1 MSMQPRRTSPTP
13 TSPPMHTEVHET
25 AKINLLEPLMLTAFS
40 GPGLVGTIALNNVIE
55 ELKLTEVAYIHS
67 HHIPPATVFID
78 GILHHPFRIYG
89 GLAGR
94 IVAATCQLPIHDH
107 GLYPV
112 ASTLL
117 EWAQSKSVREIV
129 VLDGIPSDTLPEKR
143 DVVFATESE
152 ESKKLQA
159 KGLAP
164 IHRGII
170 GGMAGAILNECLVR
184 GMVGIALFTLA
195 PTYIPDPGG
204 AEALIKV
211 LNELYGLN
219 VDTKKL
225 LAEETELKRK
235 LQELSEAYRKQQIE
249 QGQGISP
256 GPTYV

>member
-1 MSMQPRRTSPTP
+1 MQPRRTSPPP
-13 TSPPMHTEVHET
+13 TSPPIHTEVHET

-40 GPGLVGTIALNNVIE
+40 GPGLVGTIALNHIID

-67 HHIPPATVFID
+67 HHIPPATVFVD
-78 GILHHPFRIYG
+78 GILHHPFRIFG

-94 IVAATCQLPIHDH
+94 IVAATCQLPVYEH
-107 GLYPV
+107 GLYPL
-112 ASTLL
+112 ASTVI
-117 EWAQSKSVREIV
+117 EWAQNKSVREIV

-143 DVVFATESE
+143 DVAFASEAE
-152 ESKKLQA
+152 ESKKLQQ

-164 IHRGII
+164 IARGII

-184 GMVGIALFTLA
+184 GMVGIALFTPA

-204 AEALIKV
+204 ADALIKA

-219 VDTKKL
+219 VDTRKL
-225 LAEETELKRK
+225 LAEEMELKKK
-235 LQELSEAYRKQQIE
+235 LQELSEAYRKQQID
-249 QGQGISP
+249 QGQSNAL

>member
-1 MSMQPRRTSPTP
+1 MSLQPRRTTPTP
-13 TSPPMHTEVHET
+13 QSPIHTEVHET
-25 AKINLLEPLMLTAFS
+25 EKITLLEPLMITAFS
-40 GPGLVGTIALNNVIE
+40 GPGLVGTIALNHVID

-67 HHIPPATVFID
+67 HHIPPATVFVD

-94 IVAATCQLPIHDH
+94 LVAASCQLPIHEH

-129 VLDGIPSDTLPEKR
+129 VLDGIPTDDIPEKR
-143 DVVFATESE
+143 EVVFASE
-152 ESKKLQA
+152 AEQSRKLQQ

-164 IHRGII
+164 IRQGII
-170 GGMAGAILNECLVR
+170 GGMSGAILNECLVR
-184 GMVGIALFTLA
+184 DMVGIALFTEA
-195 PTYIPDPGG
+195 PTFIPDPGG
-204 AEALIKV
+204 AEALIKA

-225 LAEETELKRK
+225 VAEETELKRK
-235 LQELSEAYRKQQIE
+235 LQELSEAYRQQQAE
-249 QGQGISP
+249 K
-256 GPTYV
+256 GPRPSTGTTYV

>member
-1 MSMQPRRTSPTP
+1 M
-13 TSPPMHTEVHET
+13 
-25 AKINLLEPLMLTAFS
+25 ITAFS
-40 GPGLVGTIALNNVIE
+40 GPGLVGTIALNHIID

-94 IVAATCQLPIHDH
+94 LVAASCQLPIHDH
-107 GLYPV
+107 GMYPV
-112 ASTLL
+112 ASTVL

-129 VLDGIPSDTLPEKR
+129 VLDGMATDAIPQKR
-143 DVVFATESE
+143 DVVFASELE
-152 ESKKLQA
+152 ESRKLQQ

-164 IHRGII
+164 IKRGII

-184 GMVGIALFTLA
+184 DMVGIALFTAA

-204 AEALIKV
+204 AEALVKA

-225 LAEETELKRK
+225 LVEETELKKK
-235 LQELSEAYRKQQIE
+235 LQELSEAYRQEQVE
-249 QGQGISP
+249 QGQGIAP

>member
-1 MSMQPRRTSPTP
+1 MQPRRSSPTP
-13 TSPPMHTEVHET
+13 TAPIHTEVHET
-25 AKINLLEPLMLTAFS
+25 EKINLLEPLMITAFS
-40 GPGLVGTIALNNVIE
+40 GPGLVGSIALNHVIE
-55 ELKLTEVAYIHS
+55 ELKLAEVAFIHS

-94 IVAATCQLPIHDH
+94 LVAATCELPVHDH
-107 GLYPV
+107 GMYPL

-117 EWAQSKSVREIV
+117 EWAQSKSVREII
-129 VLDGIPSDTLPEKR
+129 VLDGIPSETLPEKR
-143 DVVFATESE
+143 DVVFASESE
-152 ESKKLQA
+152 ESKKLQQ

-184 GMVGIALFTLA
+184 DMVGIALFTPA
-195 PTYIPDPGG
+195 PTFIPDPGG
-204 AEALIKV
+204 AEALIKA

-225 LAEETELKRK
+225 VAEETELKKK

-249 QGQGISP
+249 QGQGVSP

>member
-1 MSMQPRRTSPTP
+1 MQPRRSSPTP
-13 TSPPMHTEVHET
+13 PGPIHTEVHET
-25 AKINLLEPLMLTAFS
+25 EKINLLEPLMITAFS
-40 GPGLVGTIALNNVIE
+40 GPGLVGSIALNHVIE
-55 ELKLTEVAYIHS
+55 ELKLAEVAFIHS

-94 IVAATCQLPIHDH
+94 LVAATCELPVHDH
-107 GLYPV
+107 GMYPL

-117 EWAQSKSVREIV
+117 EWAQSKSVREII
-129 VLDGIPSDTLPEKR
+129 VLDGIPSETLPEKR
-143 DVVFATESE
+143 DVVFASESE
-152 ESKKLQA
+152 ESKKLQQ

-184 GMVGIALFTLA
+184 DMVGIALFTPA
-195 PTYIPDPGG
+195 PTFIPDPGG
-204 AEALIKV
+204 AEALIKA

-225 LAEETELKRK
+225 VAEETELKKK

-249 QGQGISP
+249 QGQGVSA